1 MKGFDFFGL
10 KVDWEEYFGAQRPG
24 TVSAWSADQEFTLS
38 ASQNLISFM
47 GFMSLDLL
55 TTP

>member
-24 TVSAWSADQEFTLS
+24 TVSA
-38 ASQNLISFM
+38 
-47 GFMSLDLL
+47 
-55 TTP
+55 

>member
-10 KVDWEEYFGAQRPG
+10 KVVWEEYFWAQRPG